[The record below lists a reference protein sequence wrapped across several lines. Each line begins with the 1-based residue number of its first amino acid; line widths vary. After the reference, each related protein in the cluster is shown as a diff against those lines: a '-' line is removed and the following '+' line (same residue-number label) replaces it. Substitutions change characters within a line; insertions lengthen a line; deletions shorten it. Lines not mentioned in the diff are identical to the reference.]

1 MKLRMKRVPSVADK
15 TIISYRLNDSWTIL
29 TRTFSNYLSIVHVMH
44 LKFVSLYK
52 MSIASSI

>member
-1 MKLRMKRVPSVADK
+1 MKLHMKMVPSVADK

-29 TRTFSNYLSIVHVMH
+29 TRTFSTYLSIVHVIH
-44 LKFVSLYK
+44 LKFISHYK